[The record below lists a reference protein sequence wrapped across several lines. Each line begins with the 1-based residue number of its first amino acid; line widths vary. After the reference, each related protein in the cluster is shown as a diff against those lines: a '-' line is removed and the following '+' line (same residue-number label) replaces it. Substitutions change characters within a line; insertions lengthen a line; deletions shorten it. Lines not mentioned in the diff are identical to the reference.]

1 MSESVAGLI
10 MILLGGLALVVFFI
24 MCFGPGEVVALGET
38 FIEAGDM
45 TACAVKP

>member
-10 MILLGGLALVVFFI
+10 MTLIGGLALLIFTTL
-24 MCFGPGEVVALGET
+24 CFGPGEVVGLWET